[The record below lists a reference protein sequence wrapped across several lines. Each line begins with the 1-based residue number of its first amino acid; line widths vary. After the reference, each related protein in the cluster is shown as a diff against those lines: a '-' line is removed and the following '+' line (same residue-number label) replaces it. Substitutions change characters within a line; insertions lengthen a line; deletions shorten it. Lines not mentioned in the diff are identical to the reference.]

1 MLSIKKKYIIDE
13 NRKKV
18 AVQLDMATFKQIE
31 ELLED
36 HAFAKIMKNNKKSNG
51 LSLQEAE
58 KYYRKLKKKKWL
70 KILYDK
76 KFLKDLSKI
85 PSKIRIKIEKFAFK
99 EIHSYNN
106 ISEIVKAQRLKGYE
120 FHYKIRFGDYRVG
133 IYYEKNYLNLKG

>member
-36 HAFAKIMKNNKKSNG
+36 HAFAKIMKSNKKSNG

-58 KYYRKLKKKKWL
+58 KYYRKLKKKK
-70 KILYDK
+70 
-76 KFLKDLSKI
+76 
-85 PSKIRIKIEKFAFK
+85 
-99 EIHSYNN
+99 
-106 ISEIVKAQRLKGYE
+106 
-120 FHYKIRFGDYRVG
+120 
-133 IYYEKNYLNLKG
+133 

>member
-1 MLSIKKKYIIDE
+1 M
-13 NRKKV
+13 
-18 AVQLDMATFKQIE
+18 
-31 ELLED
+31 
-36 HAFAKIMKNNKKSNG
+36 
-51 LSLQEAE
+51 
-58 KYYRKLKKKKWL
+58 